1 MKSLVLDTNA
11 FLRYLLNDVPD
22 QANQVAE
29 LFKAAKT
36 NELKIYAPQ
45 IIIFEIAFA
54 LDKYYKFPKNKIVD
68 KLGVLL
74 TTPYLQI
81 QDVRVLQDA
90 LILFNSKSLDFV
102 DCFLNCFAQN
112 KDAKL
117 FTFDKNLHNLAKK

>member
-29 LFKAAKT
+29 LFKAAKA

-45 IIIFEIAFA
+45 IVIFEIVFA

-81 QDVRVLQDA
+81 QDVKGFQEA
-90 LILFNSKSLDFV
+90 LILFNNQNMDFV
-102 DCFLNCFAQN
+102 DCFLICFAQN
-112 KDAKL
+112 KDTKL
-117 FTFDKNLHNLAKK
+117 FTFDKNLQNLTK